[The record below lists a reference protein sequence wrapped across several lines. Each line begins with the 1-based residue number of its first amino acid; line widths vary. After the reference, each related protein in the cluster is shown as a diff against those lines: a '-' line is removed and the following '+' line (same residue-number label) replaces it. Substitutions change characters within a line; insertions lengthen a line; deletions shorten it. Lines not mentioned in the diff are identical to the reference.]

1 MNDLSSMLDCH
12 WHAEQGNNIMPI
24 GNEYN
29 DIHKWPDCIYT

>member
-1 MNDLSSMLDCH
+1 MHDLLSLLDFH
-12 WHAEQGNNIMPI
+12 WYAQEQGSIVPT